1 MCVDIRVVKWC
12 VLVCVYVHMSHT
24 PSAATSPVLC
34 HSHTTISINLH
45 QMVCSRT
52 REVCVRVLGRK
63 VEREEDRETER
74 STDRNYN
81 SRMIAMPTK
90 CALCFKTEKVSARER
105 EGNTLSTG
113 GVCCFTLPLQ
123 LTDRWC
129 VLGRLRPGTEW
140 VRLS

>member
-1 MCVDIRVVKWC
+1 MQMCVDIRVVKWC

-24 PSAATSPVLC
+24 PSAATSPVLY

-45 QMVCSRT
+45 QMVCCRT

-74 STDRNYN
+74 SRDRNYN

-90 CALCFKTEKVSARER
+90 CALCFKTSYNQQQILYERDRESECER
-105 EGNTLSTG
+105 KRGEHTEY
-113 GVCCFTLPLQ
+113 
-123 LTDRWC
+123 RWC
-129 VLGRLRPGTEW
+129 VLLHFTSTINR
-140 VRLS
+140 